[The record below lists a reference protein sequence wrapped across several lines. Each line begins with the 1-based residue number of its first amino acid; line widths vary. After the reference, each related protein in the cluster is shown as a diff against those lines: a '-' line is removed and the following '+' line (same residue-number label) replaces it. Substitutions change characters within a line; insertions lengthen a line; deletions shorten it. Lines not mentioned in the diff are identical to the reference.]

1 MKEIIKYS
9 FWGTLAAIVNIV
21 VFNIIHLY
29 NDNVVFD
36 NLVAWFVSVVFCYI
50 TNALFVFENE
60 KMSLKQFNEF
70 ALGRIS
76 TFIVETI
83 ILFIFIRKL
92 MIKPF
97 YSKVI
102 TNIVIGVLNYILT
115 KVLFVKTNK

>member
-21 VFNIIHLY
+21 VFNIINLY

-70 ALGRIS
+70 ALSRIS
-76 TFIVETI
+76 TFIVETMV
-83 ILFIFIRKL
+83 LFIFIRKL

-102 TNIVIGVLNYILT
+102 TNIVIGVLNYIIT
-115 KVLFVKTNK
+115 KVLFIKTNK

>member
-70 ALGRIS
+70 ALSRIS
-76 TFIVETI
+76 TLIVETI
-83 ILFIFIRKL
+83 VLFIFIRKL

-102 TNIVIGVLNYILT
+102 TNIVIGVLNYIIT
-115 KVLFVKTNK
+115 KVLFIKTNK

>member
-21 VFNIIHLY
+21 VFYIIHLY

-83 ILFIFIRKL
+83 VLFIFIRKL

-102 TNIVIGVLNYILT
+102 TNIVIGVLNYIIT

>member
-21 VFNIIHLY
+21 VFNIINLY

-83 ILFIFIRKL
+83 VLFIFIRKL

-102 TNIVIGVLNYILT
+102 TNIVIGVLNYIIT
-115 KVLFVKTNK
+115 KVLFIKTNK

>member
-21 VFNIIHLY
+21 VFDIIHLY
-29 NDNVVFD
+29 NDNIVFD

-83 ILFIFIRKL
+83 VLFIFIRKL

-102 TNIVIGVLNYILT
+102 TNIVIGVLNYIIT
-115 KVLFVKTNK
+115 KVLFIKTNK

>member
-21 VFNIIHLY
+21 VFNIINLY

-70 ALGRIS
+70 ALSRIS

-83 ILFIFIRKL
+83 VLFIFIRKL

-102 TNIVIGVLNYILT
+102 TNIVIGVLNYIIT
-115 KVLFVKTNK
+115 KVLFIKTNK

>member
-21 VFNIIHLY
+21 VFNIINLY

-70 ALGRIS
+70 ALSRIS

-83 ILFIFIRKL
+83 VLFIFIRKL

-102 TNIVIGVLNYILT
+102 TNIVIGLLNYIIT
-115 KVLFVKTNK
+115 KVLFIKTNK

>member
-21 VFNIIHLY
+21 VFNIINLY

-36 NLVAWFVSVVFCYI
+36 NLVAWFVSVVFCYV

-70 ALGRIS
+70 ALSRIS

-83 ILFIFIRKL
+83 VLFIFIRKL

-102 TNIVIGVLNYILT
+102 TNIVIGVLNYIIT
-115 KVLFVKTNK
+115 KVLFIKTNK

>member
-21 VFNIIHLY
+21 VFNIINLY

-60 KMSLKQFNEF
+60 KMSIKQFNEF

-83 ILFIFIRKL
+83 VLFIFIRKL

-102 TNIVIGVLNYILT
+102 TNIVIGVLNYIIT
-115 KVLFVKTNK
+115 KVLFIKTNK

>member
-29 NDNVVFD
+29 NDNIVFD

-83 ILFIFIRKL
+83 VLFIFIRKL

-102 TNIVIGVLNYILT
+102 TNIVIGILNYIIT
-115 KVLFVKTNK
+115 KVLFIKTNK

>member
-29 NDNVVFD
+29 NDNIVFD

-83 ILFIFIRKL
+83 VLFIFIRKL

-102 TNIVIGVLNYILT
+102 TNIVIGVLNYIIT
-115 KVLFVKTNK
+115 KVLFIKTNK

>member
-21 VFNIIHLY
+21 VFNIINLY

-70 ALGRIS
+70 AMGRIS

-102 TNIVIGVLNYILT
+102 TNIVIGVLNYIIT
-115 KVLFVKTNK
+115 KVLFIKTNK

>member
-21 VFNIIHLY
+21 VFNIINLY

-83 ILFIFIRKL
+83 VLFIFIRKL

-102 TNIVIGVLNYILT
+102 TNIVIGLLNYIIT
-115 KVLFVKTNK
+115 KVLFIKTNK

>member
-21 VFNIIHLY
+21 VFNIINLY

-83 ILFIFIRKL
+83 VLFIFIRKL

-102 TNIVIGVLNYILT
+102 TNIVIGLLNYIIT